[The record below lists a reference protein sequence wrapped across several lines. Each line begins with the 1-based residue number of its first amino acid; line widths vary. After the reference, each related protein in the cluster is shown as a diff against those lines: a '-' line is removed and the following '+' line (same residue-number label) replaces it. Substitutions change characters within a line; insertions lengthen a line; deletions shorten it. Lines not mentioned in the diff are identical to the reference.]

1 MYEIY
6 MQSGRSSSRYRQK
19 QRVLDKNV
27 EKPPPKT
34 CCLHY
39 HQWYSPVDSTTRS
52 LGPCLPHFWS
62 FFSTVTSISSL
73 CHSFKS
79 LGPDGRVWLNQSH
92 CLPPRD
98 KLLEDSSPHSGR
110 HGPTSHRSWHFPQR
124 GRLLSAGLQN
134 MANVPYSR

>member
-39 HQWYSPVDSTTRS
+39 HQWYSPVDHQVPGPLFATFLVFFLYCHLHQFFMS
-52 LGPCLPHFWS
+52 L
-62 FFSTVTSISSL
+62 
-73 CHSFKS
+73 
-79 LGPDGRVWLNQSH
+79 
-92 CLPPRD
+92 
-98 KLLEDSSPHSGR
+98 
-110 HGPTSHRSWHFPQR
+110 
-124 GRLLSAGLQN
+124 LQE
-134 MANVPYSR
+134 SRA